1 MKKKSKFSL
10 KLNSVKTSLIVIML
24 LVAIIPL
31 NVAVAISYFTSTAKA
46 KEDAQ
51 ESLATETR
59 FLQSEFNNII
69 LNTKTAM
76 ESLAASPTTVEFLLT
91 QDETIAP
98 LVKRQMQEVNKCF
111 TDENT
116 IVLSNSKGMMVL
128 RSDDSGMVDISEREY
143 WKTAIGGTANVSSV
157 FVSASTNQ
165 RDLCVAVPVKDP
177 ATGKVVGVLHRS
189 YDLNNFHELLAANA
203 SEAFLIDNAGMLA
216 AHSQYEIS
224 IEDEPVDFNK
234 SPYMTSGKT
243 SDTYVSTATGVKT
256 YVSYMKDPVSNYTIC
271 NAVPVAKVV
280 SEARNSAMTIV
291 LIGALMLVVVAVIS
305 VVMANGFTKPI
316 LAVDEILSALA
327 NGRFVR
333 IEKYTNRKDEF
344 GDMVRNSNAV
354 IDKLEEIVGHI
365 KNSSNTVNES
375 SDELAI
381 MANQIAAT
389 TETVAEAVQQIAA
402 GASEQAV
409 AVQKSAENTASITDA
424 VEDVQSSTNDLNDL
438 AVRMKQASED
448 SSAALGSFQELST
461 AMNEKING
469 ISERIA
475 ATQNAVAEINE
486 RVVGI
491 SDIAAQTNL
500 LSLNA
505 SIEAARA
512 GEAGRGF
519 SVVAEEIRKLA
530 DGSESLAQEIKT
542 VMTTLL
548 TESTEAV
555 TAAKEIIE
563 SNEEQQASL
572 DTTLAAVQGMLN
584 DIEETVSSVA
594 SISAATDQCVDSNRE
609 VSDAMA
615 SLSAISEENAAS
627 SETTGA
633 SVEELSATVSELA
646 ESASGLK
653 TIAEELS
660 EKIAFFE

>member
-1 MKKKSKFSL
+1 MKRDKKISL
-10 KLNSVKTSLIVIML
+10 KHNSVKTKLIAIML
-24 LVAIIPL
+24 LITLIPL
-31 NVAVAISYFTSTAKA
+31 SVAVSISYLTSTAKA
-46 KEDAQ
+46 KADAQ
-51 ESLATETR
+51 TTLATETE
-59 FLQSEFNNII
+59 FLQAEFNNII

-76 ESLAASPTTVEFLLT
+76 ESLAASPTTVQFLLT
-91 QDETIAP
+91 QDPALATE
-98 LVKRQMQEVNKCF
+98 VKHHMQEVNKCF

-116 IVLSNSKGMMVL
+116 IVLSNRQGMMVL
-128 RSDDSGMVDISEREY
+128 RSDDSGMADISEREY
-143 WKTAIGGTANVSSV
+143 WKTAIGGTANVSAV

-177 ATGKVVGVLHRS
+177 ASGKVVGVLHRS
-189 YDLNNFHELLAANA
+189 YDLNNFHELLASEAA
-203 SEAFLIDNAGMLA
+203 EAFLIDNQGILA
-216 AHSQYEIS
+216 AHSQYEIHT
-224 IEDEPVDFNK
+224 EDEPVDFSK
-234 SPYMTSGKT
+234 SPYMTSGKV
-243 SDTYVSTATGVKT
+243 SDTYVSTATGEKT
-256 YVSYMKDPVSNYTIC
+256 YVSYLKDPISNYTIC
-271 NAVPVAKVV
+271 NAIPVSKVTA
-280 SEARNSAMTIV
+280 EARRSAMTIV
-291 LIGALMLVVVAVIS
+291 LVGVLMLVAVAVIS
-305 VVMANGFTKPI
+305 VFLANGFTKPI
-316 LAVDEILSALA
+316 LAVDEILSELA
-327 NGRFVR
+327 KGRFIR
-333 IEKYTNRKDEF
+333 INQYTDRKDEF

-354 IDKLEEIVGHI
+354 IDKLDEIVGHI
-365 KNSSNTVNES
+365 KDSSNTVNES
-375 SDELAI
+375 SDELAN

-424 VEDVQSSTNDLNDL
+424 VEDVQNSTNDLNDL

-448 SSAALGSFQELST
+448 SGAALASFQELSA
-461 AMNEKING
+461 AMNEKIHG

-475 ATQNAVAEINE
+475 ATQNAVAEISE

-542 VMTTLL
+542 VMSTLL

-555 TAAKEIIE
+555 TAAGEIIE

-594 SISAATDQCVDSNRE
+594 SISAATNLCVDSNRE

-653 TIAEELS
+653 SVAEILA